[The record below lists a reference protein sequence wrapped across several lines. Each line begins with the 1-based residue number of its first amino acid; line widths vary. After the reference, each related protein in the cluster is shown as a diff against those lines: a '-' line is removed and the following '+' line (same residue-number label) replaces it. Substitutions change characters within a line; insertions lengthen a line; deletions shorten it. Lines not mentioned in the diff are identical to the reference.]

1 MPRFGSL
8 HPSIE
13 VGNKYKNTAFPRNGC
28 VWHVGSDH
36 SQRQRLII
44 IILLAMIE
52 VPFFPLLMITS
63 GICSYQCDVYWNW
76 LPFMAVSSQM
86 RVRNAHACS
95 QRSARRQSSSL

>member
-13 VGNKYKNTAFPRNGC
+13 VGNKYKHTAFPRNGC

-44 IILLAMIE
+44 IVLFAMIE
-52 VPFFPLLMITS
+52 VSVLIITHD
-63 GICSYQCDVYWNW
+63 QE
-76 LPFMAVSSQM
+76 
-86 RVRNAHACS
+86 
-95 QRSARRQSSSL
+95 